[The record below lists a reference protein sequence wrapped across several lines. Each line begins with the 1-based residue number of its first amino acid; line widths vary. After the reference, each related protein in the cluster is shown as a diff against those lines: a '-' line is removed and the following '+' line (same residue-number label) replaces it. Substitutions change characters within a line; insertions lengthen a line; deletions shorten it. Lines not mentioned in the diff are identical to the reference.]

1 MACRCPKPWP
11 TWGYNLNGNITV
23 KFFGLLRRRVRTSA
37 IEIEGDELSVRR
49 LLQLVEEKTGQHF
62 LDELLD
68 SEKGLLSGT
77 MILVNGE
84 NIRLRQNLETLVSG
98 GDTVDLFSPAGG
110 G

>member
-1 MACRCPKPWP
+1 LAGR
-11 TWGYNLNGNITV
+11 ITV
-23 KFFGLLRRRVRTSA
+23 KFFGLLRRRAQTSA
-37 IEIEGDELSVRR
+37 VDIDGSELSVRELLR
-49 LLQLVEEKTGQHF
+49 LAEEKTGQRF

-68 SEKGLLSGT
+68 SEKGLLTGT

-84 NIRLRQNLETLVSG
+84 NVRLKQNLETRVRG

>member
-1 MACRCPKPWP
+1 MQ
-11 TWGYNLNGNITV
+11 
-23 KFFGLLRRRVRTSA
+23 A
-37 IEIEGDELSVRR
+37 IEIESNELTILE
-49 LLQLVEEKTGQHF
+49 LLHLAEKKTGQNF

-68 SEKGLLSGT
+68 REKGLLTGT

-84 NIRLRQNLETLVSG
+84 NIRLKQNLQTRIRG

>member
-1 MACRCPKPWP
+1 LDGR
-11 TWGYNLNGNITV
+11 IV
-23 KFFGLLRRRVRTSA
+23 IKFYALLRRRIGAQA
-37 IEIEGDELSVRR
+37 IEIESGELSIRELLR
-49 LLQLVEEKTGQHF
+49 LAEKKTGQDF

-68 SEKGLLSGT
+68 RQEGLLTGT

-84 NIRLRQNLETLVSG
+84 NIRLKQNLETKVRG